1 MANLQIR
8 LNDELKA
15 KADELFASLGFDTST
30 AVRMFLTASIE
41 NNGLPFEVR
50 HKPLSE
56 EMKQAIYDSR
66 SRTNLNGPYSSAEEA
81 VRAML
86 DE

>member
-8 LNDELKA
+8 LNDDLKS
-15 KADELFASLGFDTST
+15 KADELFARRGFDTST

-50 HKPLSE
+50 HRSLSE
-56 EMKQAIYDSR
+56 EMKQAVSDSR
-66 SRTNLNGPYSSAEEA
+66 SRTNLNGPYNSAEEA

-86 DE
+86 EE

>member
-8 LNDELKA
+8 LNDELKS

-30 AVRMFLTASIE
+30 AVRMFLTASIQH
-41 NNGLPFEVR
+41 NGLPFEVK
-50 HKPLSE
+50 HNPLSE
-56 EMKQAIYDSR
+56 EMKQAVYESR
-66 SRTNLNGPYSSAEEA
+66 NRTNLNGPYDSAEEA

-86 DE
+86 EE